1 MLLFVLVR
9 ADRPPMTV
17 AVVGPSNPGDGVSSW
32 LMPYAELVAPT
43 TAPTT
48 AVPGGWSDATKLTA
62 GEAGPVSPVGSV
74 TVAVMLCL
82 PSVNPLVGAQLHV
95 PSSPAVAVQ
104 RAVPPSRTVT
114 EPSGSDVPEI
124 DEASLTV
131 EPFFGVVIA
140 GACGNSVKAGTA
152 GPVTDTATL
161 CTVILVPAC
170 SRKSPLACSRPPK
183 YAPV

>member
-9 ADRPPMTV
+9 ADRPSMTV

-82 PSVNPLVGAQLHV
+82 PSVNPL
-95 PSSPAVAVQ
+95 
-104 RAVPPSRTVT
+104 
-114 EPSGSDVPEI
+114 
-124 DEASLTV
+124 
-131 EPFFGVVIA
+131 A

-170 SRKSPLACSRPPK
+170 SRKSPLACPRPPK
-183 YAPV
+183 